1 MRTGIL
7 TLGIIFVMI
16 GIASYMSAQL
26 RIDEYQ
32 TLLGQAALLISD
44 EAQQDYQMYQLMQM
58 AGAILSTTGL
68 VVSVAGIAAKE
79 E

>member
-1 MRTGIL
+1 
-7 TLGIIFVMI
+7 
-16 GIASYMSAQL
+16 
-26 RIDEYQ
+26 
-32 TLLGQAALLISD
+32 
-44 EAQQDYQMYQLMQM
+44 MYQLMQM